1 MVTRKKVKV
10 DTNSVSLEPT
20 IVVGTHLT
28 VTTWPDGRT
37 ELKWDDEALLKEV
50 QNAIL
55 KFESN
60 VPVSEAKPKRAR
72 IKGKFAPDDKTTPVV
87 NEAWVGGKAPAKK
100 TAAKITATKKTKK

>member
-10 DTNSVSLEPT
+10 DTNSVTLEPT

-37 ELKWDDEALLKEV
+37 ELKWDDEALLKEI

-55 KFESN
+55 KHESN
-60 VPVSEAKPKRAR
+60 VPVAQSK
-72 IKGKFAPDDKTTPVV
+72 
-87 NEAWVGGKAPAKK
+87 PAKK
-100 TAAKITATKKTKK
+100 TTPKKTKK

>member
-10 DTNSVSLEPT
+10 DTNSVTLEPT

-28 VTTWPDGRT
+28 VTTWPDGRA

-55 KFESN
+55 KYESN
-60 VPVSEAKPKRAR
+60 IPVTAKPAKKAAA
-72 IKGKFAPDDKTTPVV
+72 KKTVAKK
-87 NEAWVGGKAPAKK
+87 EPAKK
-100 TAAKITATKKTKK
+100 TAAKKTTPKKTKK